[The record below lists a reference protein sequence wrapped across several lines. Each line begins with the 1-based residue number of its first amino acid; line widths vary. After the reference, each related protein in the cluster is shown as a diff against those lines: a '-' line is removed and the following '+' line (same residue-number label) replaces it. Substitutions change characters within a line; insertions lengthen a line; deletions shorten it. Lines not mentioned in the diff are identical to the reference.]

1 VGTGVDLDVLTL
13 MAAEPAR
20 ERPDDSTPKG
30 ALVLGMHRS
39 GTSAATGLINL
50 LGLST
55 CVSDDLLIGAR
66 TNAKGHWESKSLF
79 KFNDRLLAEMGRT
92 WWYPPS
98 MEELDH
104 WEADQNRTTYEEG
117 RSAFD
122 RVHPDEPWVWKDPR
136 TCLTLSFWRHALSQR
151 AAGIIVFRN
160 PLDVAHSL
168 NRRDYMSIEFGVALW
183 ARYNRML
190 VEQAGGMPVLM
201 TPYDD
206 IVRDPEQ
213 WCEDL
218 RGFLS
223 GVGVDMAENVT
234 RKALRQ
240 FVDPKLQH
248 SSHSRAELGSAGDNG
263 EGALLYD
270 AFRDLSGAHT
280 NFVVP
285 VLDPESGW
293 VNDQLAAIGPEWHST
308 WKVPGSTPPTLNSRV
323 RSLVRRATSLKR

>member
-1 VGTGVDLDVLTL
+1 

-20 ERPDDSTPKG
+20 ERPDDATPMG

-98 MEELDH
+98 LEELNH
-104 WEADQNRTTYEEG
+104 WEADRNRTTYDEG
-117 RSAFD
+117 RSTFD
-122 RVHPDEPWVWKDPR
+122 RVHPDRPWVWKDPR
-136 TCLTLSFWRHALSQR
+136 TCLTLSFWRHALSHR

-183 ARYNRML
+183 ARYNRVL

-213 WCEDL
+213 WCEDV

-223 GVGVDMAENVT
+223 GLGVDMADNVS
-234 RKALRQ
+234 RKAIRQ
-240 FVDPKLQH
+240 FVDPNLQH
-248 SSHSRAELGSAGDNG
+248 SSHSRADLGSAGDNVA
-263 EGALLYD
+263 GAVLYD
-270 AFRDLSGAHT
+270 ALRDLSGAHT

-285 VLDPESGW
+285 VLDAESGW
-293 VNDQLAAIGPEWHST
+293 VNDQLGAIGPEWHST
-308 WKVPGSTPPTLNSRV
+308 WKVPGSTPPTLSSRV
-323 RSLVRRATSLKR
+323 RSLVKRATSLKR